1 MFPGGYEMHRVLAG
15 ASLIGL
21 LPVPAA
27 ADTDPASLDRLA
39 DIVTLPPVSWWPP
52 APAWYV
58 LTGAV
63 LVLASAAVIAR
74 WQRRRTNAYRVTA
87 LAELKR
93 VGRDPDALMRIA
105 EILKRTA
112 LAAAPRRQVAALSG
126 GRWVQWLNEAG
137 NGVVFSETTS
147 ALLAGHVYGA
157 GQPDEKQIDALA
169 KTARAWIRKHQPA
182 AVQGARS
189 R

>member
-1 MFPGGYEMHRVLAG
+1 MRSVLAG
-15 ASLIGL
+15 MSLAGV
-21 LPVPAA
+21 LPVSAA

-58 LTGAV
+58 VAGAV
-63 LVLASAAVIAR
+63 LVLASAAVIAQ
-74 WQRRRTNAYRVTA
+74 WQRRRANAYRVTA

-93 VGRDPDALMRIA
+93 VGREPDALMRIA

-112 LAAAPRRQVAALSG
+112 LAAAPRQQVAALSG
-126 GRWVQWLNEAG
+126 GRWVHWLNATG
-137 NGVVFSETTS
+137 NGVVFSETAKT
-147 ALLAGHVYGA
+147 LLAGHVYGA
-157 GQPDEKQIDALA
+157 GQPDKKQITALA
-169 KTARAWIRKHQPA
+169 KTARAWIRKHQPGVAAQPA
-182 AVQGARS
+182 AVQGEWS